1 MCTLAFTS
9 TEVENVEW
17 PHMHG
22 MELFVIIETPEL
34 DSILQGCF
42 ATYKDLQDEMDHAES
57 LLQDVWT
64 SDGS

>member
-9 TEVENVEW
+9 AEVENVEW

-34 DSILQGCF
+34 EAISSCTVFEFLDSLC
-42 ATYKDLQDEMDHAES
+42 
-57 LLQDVWT
+57 
-64 SDGS
+64 